1 MNSTADDHER
11 RRRSI
16 EDVDHQR
23 REWQFPEDDK
33 SKDQESYKI
42 GKYYVTRQALEDMI
56 IKALDTGSLLGL
68 HPAAHAK
75 EDSIVIRSASLRFFE
90 ALRSLQDQGACRLRL
105 DMLRRK
111 SHFDGLPQRRGRLN
125 IVMPGP
131 LHDLSQ
137 DITFNIREQMLEQ
150 NFLPHA
156 LAERTIMGTGST
168 TMELGYDDR
177 HRTVQPDSSLA
188 IFHHEHIFLVTEI
201 TTTESVKHV
210 TTKAEDYILG
220 SGPGVSF
227 VIMVFVEKAQVH
239 VSQSRAPKLASDLSH
254 DTASELSRD
263 TASDLLHD
271 TVSDLSRDTASDLLH
286 NTTSDLSRDTESD
299 LLHNRPSD
307 LSRDM
312 ANNEDDIQGIVA
324 KAQPQKT
331 VDLKR
336 LTDDDKVYVSVFG
349 RGLEQ
354 ESDSAGPFVVMTD
367 LIDRVEVFPNPAPCS
382 FAIRWVDV
390 NQGDWDDYKSEHRLE
405 SDLPEPIC
413 TIDLSPLAEKARDST
428 SAPRLRR
435 RTQRLPRKRRMP
447 TSSPTEPQSSS
458 SK

>member
-33 SKDQESYKI
+33 
-42 GKYYVTRQALEDMI
+42 TLEDMI
-56 IKALDTGSLLGL
+56 IKALDTGSLLGYVDSFTL
-68 HPAAHAK
+68 LLMLKKIRLSSALLVCGSSKRYALFRTKVLVDYGWTCYDAK
-75 EDSIVIRSASLRFFE
+75 AISTGFLSDED
-90 ALRSLQDQGACRLRL
+90 
-105 DMLRRK
+105 
-111 SHFDGLPQRRGRLN
+111 
-125 IVMPGP
+125 
-131 LHDLSQ
+131 